1 MRLRG
6 PILTVLFFG
15 LAALAGFWLARSAMP
30 TQAAKSAP
38 AASQDAASANQAV
51 DQAPAFRSSH
61 DKLVFQTDTEAETA
75 GALPGQRVLTFANQ
89 AALER
94 FLARNPNLRI
104 LGRIDRLFALRVGF
118 LRLSDLTSALDGSE
132 STALIFPVQMP
143 NPAPGGIQPGAVGL
157 GPDLPAWLGI
167 SGDRS
172 SWGSGVTVAILD
184 TGVTSHPALAGTKI
198 TSQFLVDP
206 PANPSDWNGHGTAVA
221 SLVAGADPLTP
232 GVAPGASLLS
242 IRVADDNGS
251 SDTFTLAQGILNAA
265 DAGASIINI
274 SMGSYGDSSVLSD
287 AVKYAISK
295 GALIIASSGN
305 EALVQLAYP
314 ASYPGVIS
322 VGAVDANGDHMLFSN
337 EGGTLAVS
345 APGYLVNAAW
355 SNGESVAFSGTSA
368 SAPIISG
375 AIAALMSSGGGTSMT
390 AAQAWS
396 IILANLDDAG
406 APGTDSVY
414 GGGLIDLGRALRS
427 NTPGIVDAA
436 VASHYIVPATNSTS
450 SPTLEITVQNRGTS
464 PLVNAMVETTT
475 PSGTSQFNISTLA
488 VGKITT
494 FSIPLYPSSGSSV
507 SISSTVKL
515 SSGQTDAFPANNSRT
530 DVYTPPAAP

>member
-206 PANPSDWNGHGTAVA
+206 PANASDWNGHGTAVA
-221 SLVAGADPLTP
+221 SLVPGAAPLTP

-242 IRVADDNGS
+242 SRVANDNGS
-251 SDTFTLAQGILNAA
+251 SDTFPLAQGILNAA

-322 VGAVDANGDHMLFSN
+322 VGAVDANG
-337 EGGTLAVS
+337 
-345 APGYLVNAAW
+345 
-355 SNGESVAFSGTSA
+355 
-368 SAPIISG
+368 
-375 AIAALMSSGGGTSMT
+375 
-390 AAQAWS
+390 
-396 IILANLDDAG
+396 
-406 APGTDSVY
+406 
-414 GGGLIDLGRALRS
+414 
-427 NTPGIVDAA
+427 
-436 VASHYIVPATNSTS
+436 
-450 SPTLEITVQNRGTS
+450 
-464 PLVNAMVETTT
+464 
-475 PSGTSQFNISTLA
+475 
-488 VGKITT
+488 
-494 FSIPLYPSSGSSV
+494 
-507 SISSTVKL
+507 
-515 SSGQTDAFPANNSRT
+515 
-530 DVYTPPAAP
+530 